1 MNRDEARA
9 LIKTTVDDLAI
20 DLCYYDRKGD
30 EELPIDAF
38 DAAVRAGFV
47 TADDIVEW
55 FRAALCENLKKVT
68 R

>member
-20 DLCYYDRKGD
+20 DLCYYDRKED
-30 EELPIDAF
+30 EELTMATF
-38 DAAVRAGFV
+38 DAAVLAGFV
-47 TADDIVEW
+47 TADDIVGW
-55 FRAALCENLKKVT
+55 FRDALCENLKKVT